1 MLKNLESTKGLI
13 FSQEIMIELT
23 KQGMKREDAYRL
35 VQKSAKKS
43 MMLNKNLVDLIIK
56 DKKITNRISER
67 KIKEIFIYKKH
78 FKNINHIFKRVFK

>member
-1 MLKNLESTKGLI
+1 
-13 FSQEIMIELT
+13 
-23 KQGMKREDAYRL
+23 
-35 VQKSAKKS
+35 
-43 MMLNKNLVDLIIK
+43 MLNKNLVDLIIK